1 MKISH
6 KITILF
12 TFFIIGTINS
22 QEKLKGNKEVTTEDR
37 IISDF
42 NKLEVIDNLD
52 VFLTYNE
59 IQSVSVETD
68 SNLQEAVITE
78 VNNGVLIIKL
88 SDKIVRKK
96 ELMIHIKVNRELK
109 EINSYNSAKIISK
122 NSLAIDSLTINSF
135 DNSDIDL
142 KLNSKTVQINSK
154 KSSDLKLGILSN
166 SININAVENS
176 DLKGTLDTKDA
187 LFTLLDKASI
197 NIYGSATN
205 IEIETLGSAVFKGKE
220 FMSDN
225 VLLNASNTSNTYI
238 NAKETID
245 LRAKNSAEVYL
256 YSNPKITI
264 SEFFDKA
271 SLYKRD

>member
-6 KITILF
+6 KITLLF
-12 TFFIIGTINS
+12 TLFIIGAINS

-37 IISDF
+37 TISDF

-68 SNLQEAVITE
+68 SNLQQAVITE
-78 VNNGVLIIKL
+78 VNDGTLVIKL

-96 ELMIHIKVNRELK
+96 ELMVHIKVNRKLK
-109 EINSYNSAKIISK
+109 EINSYKSAKIMSK

-142 KLNSKTVQINSK
+142 KLNSKIVQINSK

-205 IEIETLGSAVFKGKE
+205 IEIETLGSTVFKGKE

>member
-6 KITILF
+6 KITLLF
-12 TFFIIGTINS
+12 TLFIIGAINS

-37 IISDF
+37 TISDF
-42 NKLEVIDNLD
+42 NKLEVIDNVA

-59 IQSVSVETD
+59 KQSVNVETD
-68 SNLQEAVITE
+68 SNLQESVITE
-78 VNNGVLIIKL
+78 VNNGTLVIKL

-96 ELMIHIKVNRELK
+96 ELMVHIKVNRKLK
-109 EINSYNSAKIISK
+109 EINSYKSAKIMSK

-142 KLNSKTVQINSK
+142 KLNSKIVQINSK

-264 SEFFDKA
+264 TEFFDKA

>member
-6 KITILF
+6 KITLLF
-12 TFFIIGTINS
+12 TLFIIGTINS

-37 IISDF
+37 TISDF
-42 NKLEVIDNLD
+42 NKLEVIDNVA

-59 IQSVSVETD
+59 KQSVNVETD
-68 SNLQEAVITE
+68 SNLQESVITE
-78 VNNGVLIIKL
+78 VNNGTLVIKL

-96 ELMIHIKVNRELK
+96 ELMVHIKVNRKLK
-109 EINSYNSAKIISK
+109 EINSYKSAKIMSK

-135 DNSDIDL
+135 DNSNIDL
-142 KLNSKTVQINSK
+142 KLNSKIVQINSK
-154 KSSDLKLGILSN
+154 KSSDLKLEILSN
-166 SININAVENS
+166 SINIKAIENS
-176 DLKGTLDTKDA
+176 DLKGTFDIKNA

-197 NIYGSATN
+197 NIYGSATY
-205 IEIETLGSAVFKGKE
+205 IEIEALGSTSFKGKD
-220 FMSDN
+220 FKSDS
-225 VLLNASNTSNTYI
+225 VLVNATNSSNTYI
-238 NAKETID
+238 NAKKTLD